1 MQISSSVNIPVT
13 SGLNNSP
20 AAPIKNSERSSEGVA
35 EKTQNTQT
43 TAPSSKQTTPSI
55 VIDEQAVALYQ
66 QSQSSA
72 QISAQSKQSAT
83 ASASQDQPL
92 AKNETA
98 VSSYQAIDNIAKRES
113 VQQLFGVDL
122 FA

>member
-20 AAPIKNSERSSEGVA
+20 TAPIQNSERSSEGVA
-35 EKTQNTQT
+35 EKAQNTQT

-72 QISAQSKQSAT
+72 QISAQSKQSA
-83 ASASQDQPL
+83 SASQDQPL